1 MERFAGRALCFV
13 LLLVSSADAARVP
26 ATPADAPN
34 SPVQRFLAQD
44 DPWPAYR
51 AERWLEAEAA
61 GRYGWIKAVTSYSE
75 RIGFLYDVTA
85 EGGSGLI
92 RAKVLRAMLDGERDA
107 IAQGEVKRSSL
118 DMSNYTFCETG
129 IDEAGLASVLVT
141 PRRKERFLV
150 SGTMFLR
157 SDDGDLVRLQGRLA
171 KSPSFWLKHVDIVR
185 RFDRIGGAV
194 VPIALESRARLW
206 PSGSASLKMTYT
218 YLEINGRPVAPKT
231 PSSAS

>member
-1 MERFAGRALCFV
+1 MERFTGRGLCFV
-13 LLLVSSADAARVP
+13 LLPVLIAAAARVLV
-26 ATPADAPN
+26 ASVDTPN

-44 DPWPAYR
+44 DPWPDYR

-61 GRYGWIKAVTSYSE
+61 GRYGWIKVVTSYSE
-75 RIGFLYDVTA
+75 KIGFLYEIMA

-92 RAKVLRAMLDGERDA
+92 RAKVLLPLLDGEREA
-107 IAQGEVKRSSL
+107 IVQGEARRSSL
-118 DMSNYTFCETG
+118 DMANYTFCETG

-157 SDDGDLVRLQGRLA
+157 PADGDLVRLQGRLA
-171 KSPSFWLKHVDIVR
+171 KSPSFWLKRVDIVR
-185 RFDRIGGAV
+185 RYDRIGGV
-194 VPIALESRARLW
+194 IVPVALESQARMLLG
-206 PSGSASLKMTYT
+206 GSASLKMIYT

>member
-1 MERFAGRALCFV
+1 MKRLAGRALCFV
-13 LLLVSSADAARVP
+13 LLLVPIAAADRVFVPSAD
-26 ATPADAPN
+26 TPD

-51 AERWLEAEAA
+51 AERWLEAEAG
-61 GRYGWIKAVTSYSE
+61 GRYGWLKAVTSYSE
-75 RIGFLYDVTA
+75 KIGFLYEITA

-92 RAKVLRAMLDGERDA
+92 RAKVLRAVLDGEREA
-107 IAQGEVKRSSL
+107 ITQGEARRSSL
-118 DMSNYTFCETG
+118 DMANYTFCENG

-141 PRRKERFLV
+141 PRRKDRFLV

-157 SDDGDLVRLQGRLA
+157 PADGDLVRLQGRLA
-171 KSPSFWLKHVDIVR
+171 KSPSFWLKNVDIVR
-185 RFDRIGGAV
+185 RYDRIGGV
-194 VPIALESRARLW
+194 IVPIALESQSRMLLG
-206 PSGSASLKMTYT
+206 GSASLKMIYT